1 MAGVSAG
8 LVWSSYA
15 ISSTLRPSRP
25 PLALTSS
32 THMRSA
38 SSAAWPPAPSE
49 PVCGM
54 LMPTLIGPDWASAS
68 ALNRIPTTN
77 EASLMGPPPRAILIA
92 SGRNEE
98 DVHEEARRPGGRHFG
113 AAPARCMR
121 RVRETRTA
129 SGGGIRNHQEL

>member
-32 THMRSA
+32 THMLSA
-38 SSAAWPPAPSE
+38 SSAALPPAPSE

-54 LMPTLIGPDWASAS
+54 LMPILMGPCCASAS
-68 ALNRIPTTN
+68 ALNRSPATN
-77 EASLMGPPPRAILIA
+77 DSSFMHSSLGGHCSQ
-92 SGRNEE
+92 SGRDLCNEGGE
-98 DVHEEARRPGGRHFG
+98 ALHVLSQPGADRVVDQLARGIEHLAGVAHIEELA
-113 AAPARCMR
+113 
-121 RVRETRTA
+121 
-129 SGGGIRNHQEL
+129 